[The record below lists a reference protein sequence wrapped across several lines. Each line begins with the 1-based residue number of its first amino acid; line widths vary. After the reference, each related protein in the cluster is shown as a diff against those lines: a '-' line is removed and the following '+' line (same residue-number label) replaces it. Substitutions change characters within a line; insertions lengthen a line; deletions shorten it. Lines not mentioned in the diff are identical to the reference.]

1 MRMTKRVPVA
11 EFVRDCRIL
20 LKGVIENGDEILIEK
35 DGRVVAKLV
44 PVGRKD
50 D

>member
-1 MRMTKRVPVA
+1 
-11 EFVRDCRIL
+11 L